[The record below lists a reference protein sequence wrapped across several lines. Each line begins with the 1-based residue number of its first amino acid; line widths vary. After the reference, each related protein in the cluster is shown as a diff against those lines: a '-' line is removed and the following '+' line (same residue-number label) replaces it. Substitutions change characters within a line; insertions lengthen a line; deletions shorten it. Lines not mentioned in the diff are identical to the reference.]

1 MLRGVKQARA
11 KPNQAQEMI
20 AKELDKLLQYEIK
33 RGELEPM
40 EGHPKKSRRHE
51 ASRKVR
57 RRTTPVARSTRL

>member
-1 MLRGVKQARA
+1 
-11 KPNQAQEMI
+11 MI